1 MLNGGSCY
9 LRFCLMK
16 VFQDSQN
23 GLRLHDMQR
32 RTSNYV
38 QVNDRKER
46 GLTVD
51 GGG

>member
-1 MLNGGSCY
+1 MLSGGSRY
-9 LRFCLMK
+9 LRCCLMK

-23 GLRLHDMQR
+23 GLRLHDMR
-32 RTSNYV
+32 RRNSNYV
-38 QVNDRKER
+38 QVSNRKER